1 VPVLGVA
8 APRRASRWF
17 ALAMMAVLVTAG
29 CRGGRGTATKAPAAA
44 VAFERDVLAL
54 TLAYGTRASASIP
67 VVGPRAAAAHL
78 VPRPATHPSVRARV
92 LRPDAVIAV
101 DVTAAP
107 EQKGLPVGTHVGN
120 IVVDTGLPEAP
131 TLTLPYSIRVTGT
144 LEVSPTNP
152 LFNLRD
158 PAAHARTIVVRSRA
172 AEPPAFAVREAR
184 VTSGPFTATVEKAG
198 PGLFHVHVHVDVHVN
213 PAAVPADERGVL
225 GRLVITS
232 NDPTEPS
239 KEIPLLALGRMSA
252 GAGADAGAAAP

>member
-1 VPVLGVA
+1 
-8 APRRASRWF
+8 
-17 ALAMMAVLVTAG
+17 
-29 CRGGRGTATKAPAAA
+29 

-92 LRPDAVIAV
+92 LTPDAVIAV
-101 DVTAAP
+101 DVTAAR
-107 EQKGLPVGTHVGN
+107 EQHGLPVGMHVGN
-120 IVVDTGLPEAP
+120 IVVDTGLPEVP

-152 LFNLRD
+152 HFNLRD

-172 AEPPAFAVREAR
+172 AEPPAFVVREAR
-184 VTSGPFTATVEKAG
+184 VLAGPFTATVEKAG
-198 PGLFHVHVHVDVHVN
+198 PGLFHVQVRVN
-213 PAAVPADERGVL
+213 AAAVPADERGVL
-225 GRLVITS
+225 GRLVILS

-239 KEIPLLALGRMSA
+239 KEIPLLALGRLDTA
-252 GAGADAGAAAP
+252 AVVDAHAGADRGAAAP